1 MTHGAVRLWLR
12 LEGLAAL
19 IVSLWFYAR
28 YPGGWLLFVLLFLT
42 PDLSL
47 LVYLAGP
54 RAGAIVYNLAH
65 SYTLPLGVL
74 LMGISRGSVF
84 VQLALIWTAHIS
96 FDRLIGF
103 GLQYPTGVGETH
115 LGRIGRA
122 EISNHPA

>member
-28 YPGGWLLFVLLFLT
+28 YPGGWLLFVLLFLS

-54 RAGAIVYNLAH
+54 RAGTIVYNLAH

-103 GLQYPTGVGETH
+103 GLQYATGMGETH
-115 LGRIGRA
+115 LGRIGRPQT
-122 EISNHPA
+122 SNHPA